1 MVTVNMKLKLL
12 QCGDSG
18 IHITMGRQHV
28 LTKAD
33 QPPYFVRFMFQDGT
47 M

>member
-18 IHITMGRQHV
+18 IHIS
-28 LTKAD
+28 
-33 QPPYFVRFMFQDGT
+33 MFEPKQT
-47 M
+47 SPLIL